1 MCISLHK
8 IKIFSMA
15 QTRIR
20 EDIRVLIYACTAYY
34 RQGRHVIQLPTRPAV
49 SPLRLVLV
57 SLWGNRTILTLN
69 QVLGCTTWTNL
80 WPFLKILYF
89 STGFPT
95 ECWFW
100 EATKEHGLW
109 GCRRLVRCWV
119 DVLWNVLTVYIQWCP
134 RTSTTWSQRTDVTSG
149 SPSTMTRP
157 SSTAY
162 TSKPR

>member
-1 MCISLHK
+1 
-8 IKIFSMA
+8 MA

-95 ECWFW
+95 GCWFW

-119 DVLWNVLTVYIQWCP
+119 DVLWNVLTVYTMMSKNQYDLVSEDGC
-134 RTSTTWSQRTDVTSG
+134 DVRIPLHNDEAFKHGIHFQTKVNL
-149 SPSTMTRP
+149 SPS
-157 SSTAY
+157 
-162 TSKPR
+162 